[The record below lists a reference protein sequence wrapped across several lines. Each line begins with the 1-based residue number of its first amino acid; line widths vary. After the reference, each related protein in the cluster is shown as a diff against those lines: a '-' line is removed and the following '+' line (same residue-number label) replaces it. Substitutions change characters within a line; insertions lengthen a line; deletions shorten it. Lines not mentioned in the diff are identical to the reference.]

1 MRTQH
6 GNRAKGVGKLVQR
19 PAWTVGGSGRNGHGR
34 RNVLSNLVNTR
45 ANQDKN
51 VRDCKLKPVK
61 EQPMCLKNLGPK
73 YWSSNPQCSGGIGRT
88 YHGSSC
94 GKRFIW

>member
-19 PAWTVGGSGRNGHGR
+19 PAWVVGGFGRNGHGR
-34 RNVLSNLVNTR
+34 GCVLSNLVNRR
-45 ANQDKN
+45 ANQDK
-51 VRDCKLKPVK
+51 VVKDCNLKDVK
-61 EQPMCLKNLGPK
+61 DQPACLKALGVK
-73 YWSSNPQCSGGIGRT
+73 YWSSNPQCSGGVGRS